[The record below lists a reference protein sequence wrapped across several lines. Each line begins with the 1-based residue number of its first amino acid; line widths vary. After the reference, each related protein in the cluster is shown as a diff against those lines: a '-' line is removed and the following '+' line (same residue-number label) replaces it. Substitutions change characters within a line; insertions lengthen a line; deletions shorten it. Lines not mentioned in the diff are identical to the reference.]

1 METTANKNERAKQV
15 NRKDRYEK
23 ATLMAIE
30 TCNDAQSSHCCFRE
44 GEIKKNAMLF
54 YMHIVFFIFYY
65 S

>member
-30 TCNDAQSSHCCFRE
+30 TCNDAQSSHCYFRE
-44 GEIKKNAMLF
+44 GEIFKKCHVILHAYCLF
-54 YMHIVFFIFYY
+54 YFYY